1 LGRQVKGTR
10 QEVGAA
16 VRTFYESHPFP
27 GFDPS
32 RFPTREEFRT
42 RANWFLRQLDRDL
55 PTGIRVADVG
65 CGTGRVAA
73 YLSMRNRQTVG
84 VDFCR
89 ASLAQAR
96 ALRDQLELDRV
107 TYLRGN
113 LFQLPLAP
121 GSFDVVCCLGVLHST
136 ADPRAGFR
144 GLVHLLRPGG
154 LILIGLYNTWGR
166 LTLSLKQ
173 RLVAAQGMPRDHR
186 VIRRRLAGQLPE
198 AAEEPD
204 LGKLRSWYADQFL
217 HPHELTISLE
227 EVGRWFRQTGIEPL
241 GCSPDPRLFAR
252 WRPARRWLDRREP
265 RAWKL
270 HGLRPLLT
278 QLRWIF
284 TLRGAGGY
292 FVQAGYRPDPR
303 EAVA

>member
-1 LGRQVKGTR
+1 MGKQADGTR
-10 QEVGAA
+10 QEVGSV
-16 VRTFYESHPFP
+16 VREFYESHPFP

-32 RFPTREEFRT
+32 HFPTREHFRN
-42 RANWFLRQLDRDL
+42 RANWFLRQLDREL
-55 PTGIRVADVG
+55 PTGIRLADVG

-73 YLSMRNRQTVG
+73 FLSMRNRQTVG

-89 ASLAQAR
+89 ASLGQAR
-96 ALRDQLELDRV
+96 ALRDQLGLEGV

-113 LFQLPLAP
+113 LFELPLQP

-144 GLVHLLRPGG
+144 GLVRLLKPGG
-154 LILIGLYNTWGR
+154 LILVGLYNNYGR
-166 LTLSLKQ
+166 LTLSIKQ
-173 RLVAAQGMPRDHR
+173 RLVAGQGMPEDVE

-227 EVGRWFRQTGIEPL
+227 QVGRWFRAEGIEPL

-252 WRPARRWLDRREP
+252 FRPARRWLDRDQ
-265 RAWKL
+265 AGGWKL
-270 HGLRPLLT
+270 SGLRPLLV
-278 QLRWIF
+278 QLRWIL

-292 FVQAGYRPDPR
+292 FVQAGYLPETG
-303 EAVA
+303 EAPA

>member
-1 LGRQVKGTR
+1 MGKQVEGTP
-10 QEVGAA
+10 QTVGTV
-16 VRTFYESHPFP
+16 VREFYETHPFP

-32 RFPTREEFRT
+32 HFPTREHFRN
-42 RANWFLRQLDRDL
+42 RANWFLRQLDREL

-89 ASLAQAR
+89 ASLGQAL
-96 ALRDQLELDRV
+96 ALKEQLELDGV

-121 GSFDVVCCLGVLHST
+121 GSFDVVCSLGVLHST

-144 GLVHLLRPGG
+144 SLARLLKPGG
-154 LILIGLYNTWGR
+154 LILVGLYNNYGR
-166 LTLSLKQ
+166 LTLSIRQ
-173 RLVAAQGMPRDHR
+173 WLVASQGMPADHR

-198 AAEEPD
+198 AAEETD
-204 LGKLRSWYADQFL
+204 QRKLRSWYADQFL

-227 EVGRWFRQTGIEPL
+227 EVGRWFRENGIEPL

-252 WRPARRWLDRREP
+252 FRSARRWLHRDQVGG
-265 RAWKL
+265 WKL
-270 HGLRPLLT
+270 SGLQPLLT
-278 QLRWIF
+278 QLRWIV

-292 FVQAGYRPDPR
+292 FVQAGYLPKTG
-303 EAVA
+303 EAVV

>member
-1 LGRQVKGTR
+1 MGKQVNGTV
-10 QEVGAA
+10 QAVGTV
-16 VRTFYESHPFP
+16 VRDFYETHPFP

-32 RFPTREEFRT
+32 HFPTREHFRN
-42 RANWFLRQLDRDL
+42 RANWFLRQLDREL
-55 PTGIRVADVG
+55 PTGIRLADVG

-73 YLSMRNRQTVG
+73 YLSMRNRHTVG

-89 ASLAQAR
+89 ASLGQAS
-96 ALRDQLELDRV
+96 ALKEQLGLDGV

-113 LFQLPLAP
+113 LFQLPLSP

-144 GLVHLLRPGG
+144 GLVRLLRPGG
-154 LILIGLYNTWGR
+154 LILVGLYNTYGR
-166 LTLSLKQ
+166 LTLRIRQ
-173 RLVAAQGMPRDHR
+173 RLVAGQGMPEDHR

-198 AAEEPD
+198 AAEETD
-204 LGKLRSWYADQFL
+204 RRKLRSWYADQFL

-227 EVGRWFRQTGIEPL
+227 QVGRWFRENGIEPL

-252 WRPARRWLDRREP
+252 FRPARRWLDRSRV
-265 RAWKL
+265 RGWTL
-270 HGLRPLLT
+270 SGLRPLLV
-278 QLRWIF
+278 QLRWIL

-292 FVQAGYRPDPR
+292 FVQAGVLPETG
-303 EAVA
+303 EAMR